1 MATRVVRL
9 MLVHRDELV
18 PEDRFFD
25 AFWRGNEPGAA
36 RRALHVALSHARRV
50 LDGAEGVERSV
61 LETSERCYRL
71 RVEETTRVDT
81 HEFEMSARHATA
93 ATNGSSLPLLE
104 QAEKLWNGP
113 PLPEDLYS
121 DWSAAWRER
130 LMDRYSEVL
139 SALIGAYADTGDV
152 AAETLANRKLVELDP
167 LNEGAQR
174 ALMTVYARAGRRGD
188 ALRQYG
194 DCERLLSDGLGVEPA
209 AATSSLRT
217 RVLAGEAPDPG
228 AASR

>member
-1 MATRVVRL
+1 
-9 MLVHRDELV
+9 MLVHRDQLV
-18 PEDRFFD
+18 PEERFFE
-25 AFWRGNEPGAA
+25 AFWRGSEPGAA

-50 LDGAEGVERSV
+50 LDGGEGLEHSV

-71 RVEETTRVDT
+71 RLEAGTRVDT
-81 HEFEMSARHATA
+81 HDFEASAKA
-93 ATNGSSLPLLE
+93 ATHAAHGFSLPLLE
-104 QAEKLWNGP
+104 RAETLWDGP

-139 SALIGAYADTGDV
+139 SALIEAYADTGDV
-152 AAETLANRKLVELDP
+152 AAETLASRKLVELDP

-188 ALRQYG
+188 ALRQFG
-194 DCERLLSDGLGVEPA
+194 DCERLLAEGLGAEPA
-209 AATSSLRT
+209 SATSSLHA
-217 RVLAGEAPDPG
+217 RVLAGEPLEAVAAP
-228 AASR
+228 R